1 MNEIEE
7 KKEFR
12 PKPLQMRFA
21 EIYLNPTVIMTRDQ
35 IAKELGINRR
45 TIYNW
50 LQIPEFK
57 EWLYSRR
64 MELINNSL
72 IDIYRVAVDKARR
85 GDYNFCRLILE
96 MSGEYTPGM
105 KVNTSGVQEL
115 IKIEVVQ
122 SQQQAQKQGE
132 K

>member
-1 MNEIEE
+1 MEEIEI
-7 KKEFR
+7 KEFR

-21 EIYLNPTVIMTRDQ
+21 EIYLNPTFKKTNEQ
-35 IAKELGINRR
+35 IANEIGISRR

-50 LQIPEFK
+50 LKLPGFK

-64 MELINNSL
+64 MELINNAL
-72 IDIYRVAVDKARR
+72 IDIYRIAVDKAKR
-85 GDYNFCRLILE
+85 GDYNFCRMILE
-96 MSGEYTPGM
+96 MAGEYTPGM

-132 K
+132 E